1 MADWIAGG
9 QNQLSRQGAGHK
21 GTDQVVIDLQQ
32 FKRQKERLPVTFH
45 RKELDLILQV
55 YSRHV
60 GNGTFRDYAI
70 DHMKD
75 RAVFSFFKR
84 SNEVPMFT
92 IEKDPKRARKQGAYC
107 VVNAN
112 GLVLKRGHE
121 LQQVLKVFDK
131 VKLVK

>member
-1 MADWIAGG
+1 MADWIVGDE
-9 QNQLSRQGAGHK
+9 NQTGR
-21 GTDQVVIDLQQ
+21 DQVVVDLFKYRQQ
-32 FKRQKERLPVTFH
+32 KKDPLPVAFH

-55 YSRHV
+55 YSRYV

-70 DHMKD
+70 DHRKD

-84 SNEVPMFT
+84 SNEAPMFT

-121 LQQVLKVFDK
+121 LKQVLKVFDK